1 MPHCDPDVLA
11 LRALGEEVGPP
22 EADAHLAECAR
33 CRAELEEL
41 RHVVRTARSGSPDD
55 VPQAPPA
62 HVWEGIRAELG
73 LPETLVPSPADAPVT
88 PAVQPGGPA
97 TSAPEPVAGEP
108 AADAPGTDELAAA
121 RRRRLRQLPT
131 APLLAAAAAVGA
143 VAGGLGVWALTDG
156 SADQPAPE
164 VVATT
169 PLEPLPTWDV
179 EGTASVEVAADGSR
193 LLVVEVPGAGT
204 GDGEGY
210 HEVWLLDPDVTQLV
224 SLGVLEGDS
233 GTFAIPAGLEL
244 DELPVVDVSLE
255 PYDGDPAHSGDS
267 VVRGTLQG

>member
-1 MPHCDPDVLA
+1 MPHYDPDVLA
-11 LRALGEEVGPP
+11 LRALGEDVGPA
-22 EADAHLAECAR
+22 EADAHLAECAQ

-41 RHVVRTARSGSPDD
+41 RHVVRTARSGNPED
-55 VPQAPPA
+55 VPQAPPD

-73 LPETLVPSPADAPVT
+73 LPETLVPSTGDAPVT
-88 PAVQPGGPA
+88 PAVRP
-97 TSAPEPVAGEP
+97 GEP
-108 AADAPGTDELAAA
+108 ATRAPEEVADEPTGAPGTDELAAA
-121 RRRRLRQLPT
+121 RHRRLRRLPA

-164 VVATT
+164 IVATT

-204 GDGEGY
+204 GAADGY

-224 SLGVLEGDS
+224 SLGVLAGDS

-244 DELPVVDVSLE
+244 DDLPVVDVSLE
-255 PYDGDPAHSGDS
+255 PFDGDPAHSGDS

>member
-1 MPHCDPDVLA
+1 VPHCDPDVLA